1 MTTPV
6 QSAARA
12 AVAEGVVSEREA
24 VSLVLRELARVW
36 GSVQAHPEPR
46 GWPRGGDCK
55 ALTLAD
61 RALRQAQVLNLLPPH
76 LPISLENFVPVK
88 KKKKKNRNHVHF
100 FLRK

>member
-12 AVAEGVVSEREA
+12 AVAEGFVSEREA

-36 GSVQAHPEPR
+36 GRVQAHPEPR
-46 GWPRGGDCK
+46 GWPRGGDRR

-61 RALRQAQVLNLLPPH
+61 HALRQAQVLNLLPPH
-76 LPISLENFVPVK
+76 LPISLENFVQVK
-88 KKKKKNRNHVHF
+88 KKKITGTRTL

>member
-1 MTTPV
+1 M
-6 QSAARA
+6 
-12 AVAEGVVSEREA
+12 SEREA
-24 VSLVLRELARVW
+24 VSLVLRELAHVW

-88 KKKKKNRNHVHF
+88 KKKKTGTTYTF
-100 FLRK
+100 F